1 MRQPQDNSMK
11 LETIQKRLAQAE
23 PGKTIGPYEIDI
35 RQIRQDPT
43 FQVRKKLNEANLSRI
58 RAAYRSGAEVQP
70 ITLAYLDEAGP
81 DQLPVIIDGHHRVTV
96 LEALAAEAA
105 VRGGP
110 SYNTVQ
116 AHFTRLETTEARWQA
131 ARANGA
137 HGEPLKGSEYRALFR
152 RFVEANHH
160 RLPDGSYKSYREISR
175 EIGRTHPTIM
185 KWMHLDFPKEARRM
199 GSEEQSGKE
208 GGQGAPAPLVLVK
221 HKARAALSEIINA
234 HEQMSYYE
242 RQEIIDWLWAS
253 LDDMERVQSRTDA
266 FTDDMALVD
275 LVSGVD
281 F

>member
-1 MRQPQDNSMK
+1 MQQPQDINMK

-43 FQVRKKLNEANLSRI
+43 FQVRKKLNEANLGRI

-70 ITLAYLDEAGP
+70 IVLAYLHEAGP
-81 DQLPVIIDGHHRVTV
+81 SQLPVIIDGHHRVTV
-96 LEALAAEAA
+96 LEALAAEAS

-110 SYNTVQ
+110 PPNTVR
-116 AHFTRLETTEARWQA
+116 ALFMKLETAEARWQA

-152 RFVEANHH
+152 RFVEAGHH
-160 RLPDGSYKSYREISR
+160 RLPDGGYKSYREISR

-185 KWMHLDFPKEARRM
+185 KWMQLDFPKEARRM

-221 HKARAALSEIINA
+221 HKARAALGEIISA
-234 HEQMSYYE
+234 HERMSYFE

-253 LDDMERVQSRTDA
+253 LDDMERVQGRTDA
-266 FTDDMALVD
+266 FSDDIGMAD
-275 LVSGVD
+275 IDYGAD